1 MVSTQ
6 PPKDRDGFR
15 VAIVCALP
23 READAVTLL
32 FDEIWNEIGDPY
44 GRLESDTNTYITGRI
59 GRHNVVLVTLP
70 GPGTNNAAAGSAY
83 LTLSYRNL
91 KLALLVGTCGGM
103 PRINDIDAYLG
114 DVVIGKSI
122 IQYDFGTLYPGR
134 FVMKDAPEDRIG
146 RANKDI
152 RAMLAG
158 YEMEFF
164 RKLLRIA
171 TTSHLKDLQEAALK
185 AERKANYQYPG
196 TKEDRLFPPDYHHQ
210 HKKSCTLCGDDPEAF
225 CEATYKSSCIEAGCD
240 SSKLVPRWREDD
252 LPKGAD
258 FTPEVF
264 LGRFGSANQVVK
276 SGVYR
281 DELAA
286 KHDLDAFEMEGA
298 GIWDEVPTMII
309 KGISGYAD
317 SHSNKTWKDFAAATA
332 ASVAKAILGRYPS
345 GNNTEPS
352 TPLSAPQEANE
363 LSVAS
368 NSLVNTAWGN
378 ERDIVGSL
386 TYISEPVLMPGETN
400 TANSSR
406 LLLEQ

>member
-32 FDEIWNEIGDPY
+32 FDEFWDEISDPY
-44 GRLESDTNTYITGRI
+44 GREESDTNTYITGRI

-103 PRINDIDAYLG
+103 PRINDRDAYLG
-114 DVVIGKSI
+114 DVVICKTI
-122 IQYDFGTLYPGR
+122 IQYDFGALYPGH

-152 RAMLAG
+152 RTMMAG
-158 YEMEFF
+158 YEMEFMSK
-164 RKLLRIA
+164 RLRIA
-171 TTSHLKDLQEAALK
+171 AKSHLKDLQEAAHK

-196 TKEDRLFPPDYHHQ
+196 TKEDRLFPPDYSHQ
-210 HKKSCTLCGDDPEAF
+210 HKKSCISCGDDPDVF

-240 SSKLVPRWREDD
+240 LSKLIPRDREDD
-252 LPKGAD
+252 LPEGA
-258 FTPEVF
+258 EVMPGIF
-264 LGRFGSANQVVK
+264 LGRLGSGNQVVK
-276 SGVYR
+276 NGIYR
-281 DELAA
+281 DEVAA
-286 KHDLDAFEMEGA
+286 RHDLDAFEMEGA
-298 GIWDEVPTMII
+298 GIWDEIPTMII

-317 SHSNKTWKDFAAATA
+317 SHSNKAWKDFAAATA

-345 GNNTEPS
+345 GNSMEPS
-352 TPLSAPQEANE
+352 APLTGQQEVNE
-363 LSVAS
+363 YSVAS
-368 NSLVNTAWGN
+368 NSLVNTGWSN
-378 ERDIVGSL
+378 QRDIAGSL
-386 TYISEPVLMPGETN
+386 TYISEPVLIPGETN
-400 TANSSR
+400 AANSSR